1 METKFMDW
9 TISSEKSENGNIY
22 QFGHVWNFYL
32 DNNRQSASLECA
44 AENGVDSTFDE
55 AIPKKVI
62 DFALHWADRV
72 DKEGGWVEAYGE

>member
-9 TISSEKSENGNIY
+9 TISSEKSENG
-22 QFGHVWNFYL
+22 GLNFYL

-55 AIPKKVI
+55 AIPKTLLSQALKMLRKV
-62 DFALHWADRV
+62 
-72 DKEGGWVEAYGE
+72 K

>member
-9 TISSEKSENGNIY
+9 TISSEKSENG
-22 QFGHVWNFYL
+22 GLNFYL

-62 DFALHWADRV
+62 DFALHWADKV